1 MTSMVAR
8 DELKAFISRIERLE
22 EEKKSL
28 SDDVRDVYAEAR
40 GRGYD
45 PKIMRKVIAIR
56 KKDAH
61 ERAEEEALL
70 DTYLIAL
77 DMRQP
82 DLFEAEAA

>member
-1 MTSMVAR
+1 MTAMVAR

-28 SDDVRDVYAEAR
+28 SDDIRDIFAEAR

-61 ERAEEEALL
+61 ERAEEDAVL
-70 DTYLIAL
+70 DTYLVAL
-77 DMRQP
+77 GMRQP

>member
-1 MTSMVAR
+1 MTAMVAR

-28 SDDVRDVYAEAR
+28 SDDVRDIFAEAK

-61 ERAEEEALL
+61 ERAEEDAVLDVYLTALG
-70 DTYLIAL
+70 
-77 DMRQP
+77 MGQP